1 VFPVLPG
8 SPGFPAPP
16 TRRILFVHA
25 HPDDETLTTGGAI
38 ARYASAPETACVVVT
53 CSLGE
58 EGEVIPP
65 ELRELAPDRG
75 DQLGGYRVHEL
86 AGALAALGN
95 PQHRFLGGLGRWRD
109 SGMEHGEGTRA
120 VAPAVLH
127 PRALAAPE
135 AFDQQLAQLLAVV
148 DELRPQVVVSYAD
161 DGGYGHPDHVRAHAL
176 TTAAAQARP
185 DTVARLF
192 HAVRSRSELDAGLA
206 AIKGLPGMPFRF
218 PAPDD
223 LPSAPDDVVTTR
235 LDVSADRAAIVAAMR
250 AHATQISVWEGDGE
264 GACGPDQREAGGPV
278 VYAMSN
284 DVAQPLITVEEY
296 ALASGV
302 GPAPADDLFAGL
314 D

>member
-1 VFPVLPG
+1 MSPVFPA
-8 SPGFPAPP
+8 FPALPA
-16 TRRILFVHA
+16 RRVLFVHA

-38 ARYASAPETACVVVT
+38 ARYATDPDTACVVLT

-86 AGALAALGN
+86 AGALAALGS
-95 PQHRFLGGLGRWRD
+95 PEHRFLGGLGRWRD

-120 VAPAVLH
+120 LTPAVLH
-127 PRALAAPE
+127 PRALAAPG
-135 AFDQQLAQLLAVV
+135 AFDEQLAQLLAVV
-148 DELRPQVVVSYAD
+148 DALQPQVVVSYAD

-176 TTAAAQARP
+176 TMAAAKARP
-185 DTVARLF
+185 EFVARVF
-192 HAVRSRSELDAGLA
+192 HAVRSRSALDAGLA
-206 AIKGLPGMPFRF
+206 AIEGLPGMPFRI
-218 PAPDD
+218 PEPDE

-235 LDVSADRAAIVAAMR
+235 LDVSAHRAALVAAMR
-250 AHATQISVWEGDGE
+250 AHATQIAVWEQDG
-264 GACGPDQREAGGPV
+264 AVAF
-278 VYAMSN
+278 AMSN
-284 DVAQPLITVEEY
+284 DVAQPLIEVEEY
-296 ALASGV
+296 ALASGA